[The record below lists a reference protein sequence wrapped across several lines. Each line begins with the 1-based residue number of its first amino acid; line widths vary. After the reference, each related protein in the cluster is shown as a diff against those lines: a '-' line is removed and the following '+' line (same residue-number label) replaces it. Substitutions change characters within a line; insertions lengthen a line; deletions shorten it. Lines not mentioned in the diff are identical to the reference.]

1 MTNQPQAPRGRPTG
15 LQRLLLLLS
24 PLLVLVAAELAAR
37 LASPRETERDPF
49 LELSKASSKFG
60 EVEVDGVRWYQ
71 VRHADLYA
79 DRNVAFPVEKP
90 AGTIRIFCLGGS
102 ANAGWPHGPEQI
114 WSRYLEH
121 ALRQGYPD
129 RRIEVV
135 NVGAHAYA
143 SYRVRPILEDVVRFD
158 PDLIVLWT
166 GNNEFV
172 ERRSYAATAG
182 AQRLVRAITDASRLF
197 ELLLGAVIERQ
208 EKEVLSGEQRDAQD
222 FLFAQ
227 LEQMALELRADP
239 DQFRAVVDHYRF
251 TVGAMLDEAH
261 RHGVPTVLLTVPS
274 NLRDWHPNVSRHG
287 AEGERLVE
295 WRKAYRAGLAAL
307 LAGDAARA
315 TTELRLA
322 LELDPDH
329 AETAFQLARAL
340 DAAGD
345 AESALAMFRQAR
357 DLDMTPFRAVSA
369 LNDALRGLAADR
381 AAHVTLVDAEANLPE
396 VADRGTPG
404 FDLFL
409 DYVHPTRTG
418 NLAIAAM
425 VYGAIVQRDLL
436 GAGRPTADGFVQPDD
451 GYVEAR
457 DLNLRLHVLYLLYHM
472 HQEEAYRDEANDL
485 IGVLTGLGFP
495 PDTDPLIG
503 LLREGRDGI
512 DGFLELRARD
522 LRGEDVP
529 ADYET
534 EHQTWYRAH
543 FQRIQDVARRAR
555 GG

>member
-1 MTNQPQAPRGRPTG
+1 MTNEPQATRRRPTG
-15 LQRLLLLLS
+15 LQRLALLLS
-24 PLLVLVAAELAAR
+24 PLLLLCGVELLVRTVA
-37 LASPRETERDPF
+37 PRAGERDPF

-90 AGTIRIFCLGGS
+90 PNTLRIFCLGGS

-114 WSRYLEH
+114 WSRYLED
-121 ALRQGYPD
+121 ALRQSYPD
-129 RRIEVV
+129 RGIEVV

-143 SYRVRPILEDVVRFD
+143 SYRVRPILEDVVRFS

-182 AQRLVRAITDASRLF
+182 AQRLVRAITDTSRLF
-197 ELLLGAVIERQ
+197 ELVLGAVIERQ

-239 DQFRAVVDHYRF
+239 SQFRSVVDHYRF
-251 TVGAMLDEAH
+251 TVGAMLDAAEA
-261 RHGVPTVLLTVPS
+261 HGVPTVLLTVPS

-287 AEGERLVE
+287 VDGEVLDA
-295 WRKAYRAGLAAL
+295 WRPAFRAGRRAL
-307 LAGDAARA
+307 LDGDAARA
-315 TTELRLA
+315 VVELEHA
-322 LELDPDH
+322 HECDPGH
-329 AETAFQLARAL
+329 AETAFLLARAL
-340 DAAGD
+340 EAAGGADAALRMYGK
-345 AESALAMFRQAR
+345 AR

-369 LNDALRGLAADR
+369 LNDVIRDLATQRGDA
-381 AAHVTLVDAEANLPE
+381 VMLVDVESRLPDLAESSA
-396 VADRGTPG
+396 PG

-409 DYVHPTRTG
+409 DYVHPTRAG
-418 NLAIAAM
+418 NLAIASM
-425 VYGAIVQRDLL
+425 VHAAIVDRDLL
-436 GAGRPTADGFVQPDD
+436 DVGPPAVDGFVRPDD
-451 GYVEAR
+451 GYVEDR

-472 HQEEAYRDEANDL
+472 HQEEAYRDEADDL

-512 DGFLELRARD
+512 DRFLAEQAQD

-534 EHQTWYRAH
+534 RHQEWYRQH
-543 FQRIQDVARRAR
+543 FQRIQDVARKAR

>member
-1 MTNQPQAPRGRPTG
+1 MNHEPQATRRRPTG
-15 LQRLLLLLS
+15 LQRLALLLS
-24 PLLVLVAAELAAR
+24 PLLVLVAAEIVARIAAPR
-37 LASPRETERDPF
+37 ASERDPF

-79 DRNVAFPVEKP
+79 DRNVAFPVEKAP
-90 AGTIRIFCLGGS
+90 GTLRIFCLGGS
-102 ANAGWPHGPEQI
+102 ANAGWPHGTEQI

-121 ALRQGYPD
+121 ALRQAYPS
-129 RRIEVV
+129 RSIEVV

-208 EKEVLSGEQRDAQD
+208 EKEVLSGEQRNAQD

-239 DQFRAVVDHYRF
+239 AQFQAVVDHYRF
-251 TVGAMLDEAH
+251 TVGAMLDTA
-261 RHGVPTVLLTVPS
+261 RDHGVPTVLLTVPS
-274 NLRDWHPNVSRHG
+274 NLRDWHPNVSQHG
-287 AEGERLVE
+287 ADGERLAE

-307 LAGDAARA
+307 LEGDTERA
-315 TTELRLA
+315 TTELGRA
-322 LELDPDH
+322 LELDPEH

-340 DAAGD
+340 DRAG
-345 AESALAMFRQAR
+345 ATEEALAMFRRAR

-369 LNDALRGLAADR
+369 LNDALRGLAAAR
-381 AAHVTLVDAEANLPE
+381 APDVVLVDAEANLPE
-396 VADRGTPG
+396 GADSGTPG

-409 DYVHPTRTG
+409 DYVHPTRDG
-418 NLAIAAM
+418 NLLIAAM
-425 VYGAIVQRDLL
+425 VYGAIVGGDLL
-436 GAGRPTADGFVQPDD
+436 EAGQPAVDGFVRPDD

-472 HQEEAYRDEANDL
+472 HQEEAYRDEADDL

-512 DGFLELRARD
+512 DRFLEQRARD
-522 LRGEDVP
+522 LRGEEVP
-529 ADYET
+529 ADYEA
-534 EHQTWYRAH
+534 EHQTWYREH
-543 FQRIQDVARRAR
+543 FQRIQEVARKAR

>member
-1 MTNQPQAPRGRPTG
+1 MTNEPQATRRRPTG
-15 LQRLLLLLS
+15 LQRLALLLS
-24 PLLVLVAAELAAR
+24 PLLLLVAAECVARVAA
-37 LASPRETERDPF
+37 PRAGERDPF

-79 DRNVAFPVEKP
+79 DRNVAFPVEKAP
-90 AGTIRIFCLGGS
+90 GTLRIFCLGGS

-114 WSRYLEH
+114 WSRYLED
-121 ALRQGYPD
+121 ALQQSYPG
-129 RRIEVV
+129 RSVEVV

-143 SYRVRPILEDVVRFD
+143 SYRVRPILEDVVRFS

-172 ERRSYAATAG
+172 ERRSYAASAG
-182 AQRLVRAITDASRLF
+182 AQRVVRAITDASRLF
-197 ELLLGAVIERQ
+197 ELVLGAVIERQ

-239 DQFRAVVDHYRF
+239 AQFQAVVDHYRF
-251 TVGAMLDEAH
+251 TVGAMLDTAREH
-261 RHGVPTVLLTVPS
+261 RVPTVLLTVPS

-287 AEGERLVE
+287 VDEELLGE
-295 WRKAYRAGLAAL
+295 WRKAFRAGSAAL
-307 LAGDAARA
+307 LNDDPTRA
-315 TTELRLA
+315 ITELEQA
-322 LELDPDH
+322 HEIDPDH
-329 AETAFQLARAL
+329 AETAFLLARAL
-340 DAAGD
+340 EASGATEAALRMYG
-345 AESALAMFRQAR
+345 RAR

-369 LNDALRGLAADR
+369 LNDAVRTLSTERGDG
-381 AAHVTLVDAEANLPE
+381 VTLVDIEALLPAH
-396 VADRGTPG
+396 ADRGSPG

-409 DYVHPTRTG
+409 DYVHPTRAG

-425 VYGAIVQRDLL
+425 VHAAIVDDDLL
-436 GAGRPTADGFVQPDD
+436 AAGPSAVDGFVRPDD
-451 GYVEAR
+451 GYVEAK

-472 HQEEAYRDEANDL
+472 HQEEAYRDEADDL
-485 IGVLTGLGFP
+485 IRVLTGLGFP
-495 PDTDPLIG
+495 PATDPLIG

-512 DGFLELRARD
+512 DRFLAERARD

-529 ADYET
+529 PDYE
-534 EHQTWYRAH
+534 EQHQAWYRAH
-543 FQRIQDVARRAR
+543 FQRIQDVARKAR